1 MVRLTRLASSDSSR
15 SDSHSFNGATV
26 HTKFEQSNYNNL
38 ECVCKQ
44 VAYWIYD
51 NAGFSLSKFEKR
63 GNIPCREPDYVY

>member
-1 MVRLTRLASSDSSR
+1 MFNLLYFNKKSSFRASL
-15 SDSHSFNGATV
+15 FGATV

-51 NAGFSLSKFEKR
+51 NAGFSLSKFEKK